1 MNAKQARKASK
12 QQGFTLIEIL
22 VVVAIIGILASIIVP
37 KLTSK
42 VGYARSQTAY
52 HDIKTLS
59 SVMELYKLDKFNYPG
74 SDQGLSVL
82 VGDYLDKVPKDP
94 WNREYIYLSPGVH
107 NAKSFDLYSYGADGT
122 AGGSDENKD
131 INNWE

>member
-1 MNAKQARKASK
+1 MKTKQKNK

-42 VGYARSQTAY
+42 VGYARTQKAH

-59 SVMELYKLDKFNYPG
+59 SVLSLYKLDKFSYP
-74 SDQGLSVL
+74 SQGLEAL
-82 VGDYLDKVPKDP
+82 VDDYLDKVPKDP
-94 WNREYIYLSPGVH
+94 WNRDYIYLNPGVH
-107 NAKSFDLYSYGADGT
+107 NAKSFDLYTYGADGVS
-122 AGGSDENKD
+122 GGTEENKD
-131 INNWE
+131 INNW